1 MTTAANSPTGTVR
14 TEAYIYDTS
23 QTWGKTFR
31 NALIITRR
39 EVRDSFS
46 DWRILWPI
54 VTLTFFFPFLA
65 QFLAA
70 RFTGFVTDF
79 GAEIIGERTIP
90 FLLMIVGFF
99 PISMS
104 MVIALETF
112 VGEKERRSLEPL
124 LSTPLTNTELYIGKT
139 LAAMIPPL
147 VSSYGGMAVYLTSL
161 LFGDLAWRPQPMLIA
176 QIILLTTVQALVMV
190 TGAVVVSSQTTST
203 RAANLLASFII
214 IPMALVIQGE
224 SFIMFIA
231 PDAES
236 PNGIGALWAII
247 AGMLITVGLL
257 LRLGNSVF
265 NREELLGRMIDNL
278 NLKVVF
284 LGIWR
289 WARAVD
295 EKGTTAR
302 NLVEWYRK
310 GIPLSLRHLGAASW
324 IAIAVFILAFVG
336 GYAIGQLPQWQLP
349 LPRDA
354 DFHQPAQLLGR
365 YIGIDS
371 ESLDENGTMN
381 AVDNVPVPSRLQ
393 GMYFFVETNGRILLA
408 ATVLSLF
415 TFGIASLILT
425 PAVYVVLGY
434 VFGQVI
440 LAGYNPMF
448 MLAAILPHGWVEI
461 PVIVLATA
469 AALRLGAVVTR
480 PPKGMTV
487 GMAWTTALGDTLKIG
502 LGLVLPGLI
511 FAGFL
516 ESFVTP
522 YVLYSVLR

>member
-1 MTTAANSPTGTVR
+1 MTTAASSPTSVTR
-14 TEAYIYDTS
+14 SDAPIYDR
-23 QTWGKTFR
+23 TWLKTLR

-39 EVRDSFS
+39 EVKDSFS

-54 VTLTFFFPFLA
+54 VVLTFFFPFLA

-139 LAAMIPPL
+139 LSAMIPPL
-147 VSSYGGMAVYLTSL
+147 VSSYGGMTVYLGSL
-161 LFGDLAWRPQPMLIA
+161 LFGDLAWRPQPMLIV

-247 AGMLITVGLL
+247 GGMILIVGLL

-278 NLKVVF
+278 NLKAIF
-284 LGIWR
+284 AGIWR
-289 WARAVD
+289 WTRAVD
-295 EKGTTAR
+295 AKGTPAR

-310 GIPLSLRHLGAASW
+310 GVKMSLRNLGAASR
-324 IAIAVFILAFVG
+324 IAIAVFVVAFVG

-349 LPRDA
+349 LPRDTS
-354 DFHQPAQLLGR
+354 FQQPAELLGR
-365 YIGIDS
+365 YVGISADAINADG
-371 ESLDENGTMN
+371 EAN
-381 AVDNVPVPSRLQ
+381 AVDSVPIPSRLR
-393 GMYFFVETNGRILLA
+393 GMLFFIETNGRILIA
-408 ATVLSLF
+408 ATILSLF
-415 TFGIASLILT
+415 TFGVAALILT
-425 PAVYVVLGY
+425 PAVYIVLGY
-434 VFGQVI
+434 IFGQVI
-440 LAGYNPMF
+440 LAGYNPAFMF
-448 MLAAILPHGWVEI
+448 AAILPHGWVEI

-469 AALRLGAVVTR
+469 AALRLGAIATR

-487 GMAWTTALGDTLKIG
+487 GMAWTTAMGDTLKIG
-502 LGLVLPGLI
+502 LGIVLPGLI